1 MGADAKTDTLMES
14 LHRRADE
21 MEERCTFEAFQR
33 SQALYAPLGGALVV
47 LSFALL
53 HFGALVPFNFGSDG
67 QVIGQLLDGL
77 VKLLSKELIET
88 DYAQTHVFAMLMFV
102 IVLCCGLYCIHYA
115 NDQKDKFRATHPYI
129 SEETDKDALAKAGK
143 TARRMM
149 VVAAVFG
156 VGGVIV
162 FAISRTLSP
171 STDLHGVSSIFDS
184 AASPL
189 CNVLDGCSF
198 LLFAAAIWFLM
209 RAIRI
214 GQAPSRLAYN
224 LEVLTDMTPY
234 EVVEDHASPHYE
246 ARLAAKQ
253 ILDRGIVQGRVFLA
267 ACAILSFLMFVLP
280 SIELPIWWLPLVIG
294 LVGRDAFVACAVK
307 RCDRELSP
315 LLQ

>member
-1 MGADAKTDTLMES
+1 MGAA
-14 LHRRADE
+14 AI
-21 MEERCTFEAFQR
+21 
-33 SQALYAPLGGALVV
+33 
-47 LSFALL
+47 
-53 HFGALVPFNFGSDG
+53 FG
-67 QVIGQLLDGL
+67 IG
-77 VKLLSKELIET
+77 
-88 DYAQTHVFAMLMFV
+88 
-102 IVLCCGLYCIHYA
+102 
-115 NDQKDKFRATHPYI
+115 
-129 SEETDKDALAKAGK
+129 
-143 TARRMM
+143 
-149 VVAAVFG
+149 
-156 VGGVIV
+156 GGVIV
-162 FAISRTLSP
+162 FAISRAFSS

-189 CNVLDGCSF
+189 CNVPDGCSF
-198 LLFAAAIWFLM
+198 LLFSAAVWFLM

-234 EVVEDHASPHYE
+234 EVVEDRASPHYE

-294 LVGRDAFVACAVK
+294 LVGRDVFVARAVK

-315 LLQ
+315 CSNSARFLAHLPYL